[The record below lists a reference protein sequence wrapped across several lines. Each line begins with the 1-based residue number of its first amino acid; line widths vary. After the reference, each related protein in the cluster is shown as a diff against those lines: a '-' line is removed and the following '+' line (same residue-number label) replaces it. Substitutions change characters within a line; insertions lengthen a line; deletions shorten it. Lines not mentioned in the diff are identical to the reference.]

1 MNQSILPDSRDPNNI
16 SSSSH
21 FLRSMGRTRTKKKV
35 HTKATDP
42 PIQHATVPKSTPSL
56 VSLIEKAQSLI
67 VQCDYE
73 LALRFI
79 RRVIEQEPKNAEAK
93 EMLGVALLETG
104 EIMAAKEVH
113 FFGSNPIQTQ
123 SNPELIGI

>member
-1 MNQSILPDSRDPNNI
+1 
-16 SSSSH
+16 
-21 FLRSMGRTRTKKKV
+21 MGRTRTKKKV
-35 HTKATDP
+35 HTKATGP
-42 PIQHATVPKSTPSL
+42 PIQHATVPKSTPSIA
-56 VSLIEKAQSLI
+56 SLIEKAQSLI

-113 FFGSNPIQTQ
+113 FFG
-123 SNPELIGI
+123 